1 MSSEDEKMRKDR
13 IDQKLKVEKTKLK
26 DYIQSNVGK
35 SVAQEEIKEETT
47 IDNED
52 SIDNQKTQPVNKTVG
67 SPKNQNNLKV
77 IDRNTSVQ
85 TKKIN
90 DTTQM
95 TLEHS
100 RMSINEKASPGTP
113 KQNMQTNELTDKIAS
128 DIEDSGEHHLMSSKN
143 LQNYAVQVKLG
154 KSLGSSTQRFPMNKN
169 LKVSTLLANQP
180 VRQMDFQLN
189 KVQREKL
196 L

>member
-143 LQNYAVQVKLG
+143 L
-154 KSLGSSTQRFPMNKN
+154 
-169 LKVSTLLANQP
+169 
-180 VRQMDFQLN
+180 
-189 KVQREKL
+189 
-196 L
+196 